1 MPHATPDTHNVHL
14 ALHPDHSSAVIA
26 TISTPDRYLA
36 RAVLAEY
43 GFRPTS
49 NDSMVLA
56 RIDHDEPHH
65 AEKAA
70 FALRQSG
77 ATVEI
82 SAALQEEIDTEWT
95 YGNAPTHWKWL
106 TRAEIRQAT
115 GEAQRIHDDIAAG
128 RLVIHLHARDNWTT
142 LAVGTYAGGK
152 SVHLH
157 GEDHLR
163 TEEDSGYASEAE
175 AVADFHRRHTVA
187 VRPGPA
193 PLTDIEQAANEA
205 LGTVPPPT
213 APATALATLAAEEV
227 SQLVPVYANGPGDH
241 EALLDEFFATHG
253 EWEKWRPH
261 DETTIASHESLTL
274 RVEFL
279 HSAAHGDSL
288 WTIAAYESPVGER
301 LWHAT
306 ATPTTP
312 VEIVRVL
319 LDGLSSED
327 SWGLG
332 PATPVKEEHLAQA
345 SRPLEDT
352 GWPLKCGA
360 RMIDWTAPT
369 TDGAGLRFD
378 THVKQ
383 GNPLPAWTIW
393 GGNTADNPTWAI
405 HLSTHAPTSLIQDV
419 TFELAHG
426 YSNGPPPLRAT
437 GAAASLIHPPVAV
450 PPPATSHRPASRR

>member
-1 MPHATPDTHNVHL
+1 MPHATPDTHDVHL

-36 RAVLAEY
+36 RAVLTEY
-43 GFRPTS
+43 GFRPTGD
-49 NDSMVLA
+49 NSMVLA

-77 ATVEI
+77 AIVEI
-82 SAALQEEIDTEWT
+82 TAALQEEIDTEWT
-95 YGNAPTHWKWL
+95 YGNAPTHWTWL
-106 TRAEIRQAT
+106 TREEIREAT
-115 GEAQRIHDDIAAG
+115 GEAQQIHDDIAAG

-142 LAVGTYAGGK
+142 LAVGTYTGGK

-163 TEEDSGYASEAE
+163 TEETDYTSEAE

-193 PLTDIEQAANEA
+193 PLTDIERAAGEA
-205 LGTVPPPT
+205 LGVAPPSTAPT
-213 APATALATLAAEEV
+213 ATPMTVAAEEA

-241 EALLDEFFATHG
+241 EALLNEFFTTHG

-279 HSAAHGDSL
+279 HDAAHGDSL

-301 LWHAT
+301 HWHAT
-306 ATPTTP
+306 ATPATP
-312 VEIVRVL
+312 VEIMRVL
-319 LDGLSSED
+319 LNSLSTED
-327 SWGLG
+327 SWPRSFTCARRRRWFGW
-332 PATPVKEEHLAQA
+332 VSA
-345 SRPLEDT
+345 S
-352 GWPLKCGA
+352 
-360 RMIDWTAPT
+360 
-369 TDGAGLRFD
+369 
-378 THVKQ
+378 
-383 GNPLPAWTIW
+383 
-393 GGNTADNPTWAI
+393 
-405 HLSTHAPTSLIQDV
+405 
-419 TFELAHG
+419 
-426 YSNGPPPLRAT
+426 
-437 GAAASLIHPPVAV
+437 
-450 PPPATSHRPASRR
+450 